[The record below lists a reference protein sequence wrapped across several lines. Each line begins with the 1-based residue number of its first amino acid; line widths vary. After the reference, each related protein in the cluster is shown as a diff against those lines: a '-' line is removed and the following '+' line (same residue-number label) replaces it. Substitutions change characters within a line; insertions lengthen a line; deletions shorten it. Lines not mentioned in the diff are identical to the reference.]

1 MQTKLYYARI
11 FTPTEVI
18 ERGTVVVSD
27 EGRIVYAGP
36 MEDAPRVDGLR
47 MDVRGRIVV
56 PGFIDVHQHGG
67 HGVTFYVTHDKVGDI
82 AKDLAAYSEWVA
94 STGVTGFLCSV
105 SAPSAEELVDWVSTF
120 VHAFEVGVPGAE
132 ALGLHLEGPFLSLE
146 KKGAF
151 DPTWL
156 RKPSLEELEAVL
168 EAGQGWIRQMSLAPE
183 IPGASEVAARLRQA
197 GVVVSMGHT
206 NADYATTSAALRGD
220 FTHVTHTFN
229 AQRGF
234 HHREP
239 GVVGAVM
246 TSDEVTAELIADT
259 VHVHPGAMKV
269 LIRCLGTDRVVLIT
283 DAMAGAGLPDGEYV
297 LGGRRR
303 IVKDGK
309 SVLPDGT
316 LAGSTATL
324 NQCLCNVNQQVGVPL
339 LEAVKMAS
347 LNPAR
352 AMGFADRLGSI
363 AVGKDAS
370 LAVIDE
376 EVNVYL
382 TMVRGK
388 IVYLNK
394 NG

>member
-156 RKPSLEELEAVL
+156 REPSLEELEALL
-168 EAGQGWIRQMSLAPE
+168 EAGQGWIRQGWSCPWGTPMLITRQPAQRC
-183 IPGASEVAARLRQA
+183 AATLRT
-197 GVVVSMGHT
+197 SRT
-206 NADYATTSAALRGD
+206 PSTRSAA
-220 FTHVTHTFN
+220 
-229 AQRGF
+229 
-234 HHREP
+234 
-239 GVVGAVM
+239 
-246 TSDEVTAELIADT
+246 S
-259 VHVHPGAMKV
+259 
-269 LIRCLGTDRVVLIT
+269 IT
-283 DAMAGAGLPDGEYV
+283 
-297 LGGRRR
+297 
-303 IVKDGK
+303 
-309 SVLPDGT
+309 
-316 LAGSTATL
+316 
-324 NQCLCNVNQQVGVPL
+324 
-339 LEAVKMAS
+339 
-347 LNPAR
+347 
-352 AMGFADRLGSI
+352 
-363 AVGKDAS
+363 AS
-370 LAVIDE
+370 LAW
-376 EVNVYL
+376 L
-382 TMVRGK
+382 VR
-388 IVYLNK
+388 
-394 NG
+394 